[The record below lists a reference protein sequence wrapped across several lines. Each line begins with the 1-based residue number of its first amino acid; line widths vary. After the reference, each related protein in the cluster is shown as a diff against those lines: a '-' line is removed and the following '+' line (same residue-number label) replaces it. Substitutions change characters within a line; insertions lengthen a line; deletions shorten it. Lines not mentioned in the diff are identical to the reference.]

1 MNVFQLSPNGSPIA
15 IAMVISDDRRSIEL
29 HSGYEVVEEH
39 KEDLGIKNM
48 E

>member
-1 MNVFQLSPNGSPIA
+1 MNVFQVSPNGSPTA
-15 IAMVISDDRRSIEL
+15 IAMVIGDDRRSIES

-39 KEDLGIKNM
+39 KEELGIKNK

>member
-1 MNVFQLSPNGSPIA
+1 MNVFQVSSNGSPTT
-15 IAMVISDDRRSIEL
+15 IAMVIGDDRRSIESY
-29 HSGYEVVEEH
+29 SGYEVVEEH